1 VAELTECAGRV
12 MAVGIAGPMLDPATR
27 RTLERLQPG
36 AVVLFRRNIVDPH
49 QLRALTDE
57 LHRLPSRPLLAI
69 DHEGG
74 QVNRLPAP
82 FTEFPTAGD
91 IGRATVDDAAAVGRA
106 IGREL
111 ASAGIDINFAPVLD
125 VASAAGNFLG
135 NRTFAAQAAAVAA
148 AAVAFAR
155 GMLESGVLPCGKHF
169 PGHGS
174 TTADSHVARPV
185 VTRSLAELEA
195 VDLVPFRAAIQA
207 GVPILMTAHVLYPAL
222 DPEAIATLSPRIAGD
237 LLRRRL
243 GFDGVLWSDHL
254 AMGAVRADHTPG
266 AAAVAALNA
275 GVDGILVCG
284 DLDEAD
290 DTADGLYR
298 AIDSG
303 QLPARRLRAAATRV
317 AALGARRVDRPPL
330 PLPIDAHQQLADRV
344 RAVAA
349 ASRAC

>member
-1 VAELTECAGRV
+1 
-12 MAVGIAGPMLDPATR
+12 MAVGIAGPVLDDATR

-36 AVVLFRRNIVDPH
+36 AVVLFKRNIVDPR
-49 QLRALTDE
+49 QLRELTE
-57 LHRLPSRPLLAI
+57 NLHRLPSRPLLAV

-74 QVNRLPAP
+74 RVNRLPAP
-82 FTEFPTAGD
+82 FTEFPPAAD
-91 IGRATVDDAAAVGRA
+91 IGRAGVDAAAAVGRA

-111 ASAGIDINFAPVLD
+111 ASVGIDVDFAPVLD
-125 VASAAGNFLG
+125 VAGETGNFLG
-135 NRTFAAQAAAVAA
+135 DRTFAADAAGVAE

-155 GMLESGVLPCGKHF
+155 GLLEAGVLPCGKHF

-185 VTRSLAELEA
+185 VARSLAELDT
-195 VDLVPFRAAIQA
+195 VDLMPFRAAIRA
-207 GVPILMTAHVLYPAL
+207 GVPMLMTAHVLYPAL
-222 DPEAIATLSPRIAGD
+222 DPQAIATLSPRIAGD

-254 AMGAVRADHTPG
+254 AMGAVSADLTPSE
-266 AAAVAALNA
+266 AAVAAVNA
-275 GVDGILVCG
+275 GVDGVLVCG
-284 DLDEAD
+284 DLDEGLA
-290 DTADGLYR
+290 TADGLYR
-298 AIDSG
+298 AVDSG
-303 QLPARRLRAAATRV
+303 DLPIERLRAAATRI
-317 AALGARRVDRPPL
+317 AALAGRRAVHPAV